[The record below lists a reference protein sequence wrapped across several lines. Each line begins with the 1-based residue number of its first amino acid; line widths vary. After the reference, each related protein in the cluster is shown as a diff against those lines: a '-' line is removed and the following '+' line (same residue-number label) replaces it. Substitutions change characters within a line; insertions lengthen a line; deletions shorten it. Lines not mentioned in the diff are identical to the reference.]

1 MIDLHTH
8 SLLSD
13 GSLLPSELAQRAYV
27 KGIKVLAIT
36 DHVDHS
42 TIDHVVPRIVRACEE
57 LNKYWAIKVIP
68 GVELTHL
75 APEAIRDLAKKTR
88 ALGAKLVLV
97 HGETIA
103 EPVPL
108 GTNMAALK
116 AEIDI
121 LAHPG
126 LITPEEVDLAK
137 ARSISLEITARKG
150 HSLTNGHVAQM
161 AIKAGASLVFN
172 TDSHD
177 PEDLLEIEG
186 AKKIL
191 LGAGLNP
198 GQIERVFQDAYRLAE
213 KIL

>member
-1 MIDLHTH
+1 MSQKHKPILTGDEAARLIPNGAVVTV
-8 SLLSD
+8 SS
-13 GSLLPSELAQRAYV
+13 SAAQLV
-27 KGIKVLAIT
+27 PDKVLAGIET
-36 DHVDHS
+36 RFLSAGLSNNLTVVFPIAVGDSFGTLGLDH
-42 TIDHVVPRIVRACEE
+42 
-57 LNKYWAIKVIP
+57 
-68 GVELTHL
+68 
-75 APEAIRDLAKKTR
+75 
-88 ALGAKLVLV
+88 
-97 HGETIA
+97 
-103 EPVPL
+103 
-108 GTNMAALK
+108 
-116 AEIDI
+116 